1 MGGVDVAAAA
11 AAAAESAFDGSGQ
24 AQQAAS
30 LFVRD
35 VKHVLRWHAVATGIA
50 LAATPVVYQVAR
62 VVAHRYRAELV
73 NLAKDAVQREELF
86 DGAEADGVLIDPAE
100 EGGISISYKS
110 NAKDAREAEG
120 DADDDAPALW
130 ARSSRSSSQ
139 QPASIFALR
148 VGHHHSWVVSPFAYQ
163 VLAAQRA
170 PNVQFIRT
178 CSRAAVCQYGVVVLR
193 AATTSCLV
201 SVASFIVLY
210 AGCRAV
216 DYAVPF
222 GAPPAVD
229 GAKDVSPRSLLSA
242 FASDSLFTT
251 AAPPSPAVNSTYGLY
266 SFGVSAAGVWSRL
279 FPCFGA
285 VQTLWQRL
293 AGFTQP
299 LHAEWRNG
307 SATLPSSSPLSSQHA
322 LADSVWAS
330 LSPRGYFIVSLL
342 PRLPL
347 RIAAGLWWLARHT
360 STAETRGF
368 YAASSPPNSKAKTAA
383 PTAAAAAAAPP
394 LPSASTSTSAP
405 AAVDPS
411 TPALSKRRRRRQ
423 PTRLIDSHVAKMA
436 AMLVGDVTFAGIV
449 FLATSYAS
457 SGSPSPDSLRW
468 PLVLND
474 ANTRYDIYCWAQAIC
489 STLSVLGI

>member
-11 AAAAESAFDGSGQ
+11 GSVVDGNGQ

-30 LFVRD
+30 LFLRD
-35 VKHVLRWHAVATGIA
+35 VKHVLRWHAVAAGVA

-73 NLAKDAVQREELF
+73 NLAKDAVQRDEIF
-86 DGAEADGVLIDPAE
+86 NGAEADGVLIDPAE
-100 EGGISISYKS
+100 EGDISISYKG
-110 NAKDAREAEG
+110 NAKGAREAES
-120 DADDDAPALW
+120 DADDDASALW
-130 ARSSRSSSQ
+130 ARPSRRSSQ

-148 VGHHHSWVVSPFAYQ
+148 VGRRHSWVVSSFAYQ

-170 PNVQFIRT
+170 PNVQFVRT

-193 AATTSCLV
+193 AATTSCLA

-216 DYAVPF
+216 DYVAPF

-229 GAKDVSPRSLLSA
+229 GAKDLSPRSLLSA
-242 FASDSLFTT
+242 FATDSLFTT

-279 FPCFGA
+279 FPRFGA
-285 VQTLWQRL
+285 AQTLWQRL

-299 LHAEWRNG
+299 LHAEWRDG

-342 PRLPL
+342 PRLPP
-347 RIAAGLWWLARHT
+347 RIAAGLSWLARHT
-360 STAETRGF
+360 STAVMRWF
-368 YAASSPPNSKAKTAA
+368 YAAPSPVSPKAKATA
-383 PTAAAAAAAPP
+383 PTAAAAAPP
-394 LPSASTSTSAP
+394 PPSASAGTGAA

-423 PTRLIDSHVAKMA
+423 PTRLIDSPVAKMA
-436 AMLVGDVTFAGIV
+436 AMLMGDITFAGIV
-449 FLATSYAS
+449 FLATSCANS
-457 SGSPSPDSLRW
+457 SSPSAGSPRW

-474 ANTRYDIYCWAQAIC
+474 ANTRYDIYCWAQAVC
-489 STLSVLGI
+489 STLSVLSI